1 MAAKTVEYSWI
12 KNVKWVKVKE
22 RDIDI
27 ALESFYTKGYEKK
40 YFKKIGINFGIS
52 NQLVFSDGRIYFDQQ
67 DIDSTTH
74 LLLEKKDKLSKY
86 ALKVT
91 NHCVKQ
97 LKKCEQFLKK
107 HKKTN
112 FSKISDGSFKK
123 ICSEFIEVIYSL
135 IPQAF
140 FVSEILE
147 KVASE
152 KIIASLKNHTS
163 DPVSLYTKL
172 VIPTQPSRLS
182 REYVERLALALKLQ
196 QKNSIDHGIKKYL
209 NKFGWVALYSPID
222 DLYTKEKILTE
233 IKKLSEKSNLADE
246 LKQAKRKEIELKK
259 IAAQAWRTVKLPA
272 HDHLL
277 IKVMQKNAWVRT
289 YRRELISEIFFQMRP
304 MYIKCARKLNLK
316 FSDLRQVACWEIIEQ
331 LNNPEKN
338 FDNMIEERKS
348 GYVFLQQ
355 KNEVQIIS
363 GESIS
368 KIFDPEKNST
378 INAELKG
385 LPVYHGQAVGPV
397 KIIHKKEDLASFK
410 KGEVLVAPTVGT
422 WMMPAVE
429 KCIAIITDAGGVLSH
444 TAIVAREFKK
454 PCIVATKHATKILKN
469 GQIVTIDT
477 QLNLI
482 KLK

>member
-1 MAAKTVEYSWI
+1 MSNNKNEFDWI
-12 KNVKWVKVKE
+12 KNIKWVKMKE

-27 ALESFYTKGYEKK
+27 ALESFYTKGYGEK
-40 YFKKIGINFGIS
+40 YFKKIGINFSIG
-52 NQLVFSDGRIYFDQQ
+52 NQLVFSDGRIFFDQK
-67 DIDSTTH
+67 DIDDATH
-74 LLLEKKDKLSKY
+74 LLLEKKDKLPKY
-86 ALKVT
+86 ALKIT
-91 NHCVKQ
+91 DHCIKQ

-112 FSKISDGSFKK
+112 FSKISDGNFRK
-123 ICSEFIEVIYSL
+123 ICSEFIEVIYNL

-172 VIPTQPSRLS
+172 VIPTQPSRLG

-196 QKNSIDHGIKKYL
+196 QKNSIDSGIKKYL

-259 IAAQAWRTVKLPA
+259 IAAQAWQTVKLST

-304 MYIKCARKLNLK
+304 MYIKCAQKLNLK

-331 LNNPEKN
+331 FNNPEKN
-338 FDNMIEERKS
+338 FDNMIEDRKS

-355 KNEVQIIS
+355 KDVVQIIS
-363 GESIS
+363 GKSIDLLPNS
-368 KIFDPEKNST
+368 NKIK
-378 INAELKG
+378 
-385 LPVYHGQAVGPV
+385 
-397 KIIHKKEDLASFK
+397 
-410 KGEVLVAPTVGT
+410 
-422 WMMPAVE
+422 
-429 KCIAIITDAGGVLSH
+429 
-444 TAIVAREFKK
+444 
-454 PCIVATKHATKILKN
+454 
-469 GQIVTIDT
+469 
-477 QLNLI
+477 
-482 KLK
+482 